1 MTHEKGV
8 CVKMISSRK
17 FKLKEIISLL
27 SLLVVAFSFISL
39 FHGTSYASRYSDF
52 ELFYELGWGGSERE
66 VGRLDGHEAASEG
79 PMSFYVTQGGERLY
93 VLDQVNMRVVRHDVH
108 AGQAGHAEQAGQAG
122 HPGTED
128 SIVEYYLPG
137 DTFQDLLVT
146 GDGHIIVMDR
156 LVRTSLLIFS
166 PDGSILDEIGLL
178 GSEIPKGGGITGL
191 FEWDEEIWVEYGHL
205 YNVRV
210 LDRQLLPC
218 RRSVVPGRH
227 FRWPLTVNARLD
239 GMGGVEIWLDELW
252 SGVALSRRE
261 LFMDHDINRIIW
273 LESDEKDR
281 IHIMFHLLEF
291 EPTRPWGV
299 VHESTAGV
307 VLDENLNILSEFA
320 SPFSIVE
327 HEQFREFQ
335 VTGDGNTY
343 QMAFVP
349 EGVKFLKKVP

>member
-1 MTHEKGV
+1 MTKALV
-8 CVKMISSRK
+8 KKMFSPQMSKLKMIT
-17 FKLKEIISLL
+17 
-27 SLLVVAFSFISL
+27 SLLVGLFCFLSL
-39 FHGTSYASRYSDF
+39 FHATSYASRYLDF
-52 ELFYELGWGGSERE
+52 ELFYELGWGGGERE

-79 PMSFYVTQGGERLY
+79 PMSFYVTKGGESIGERLEERLEERLY

-108 AGQAGHAEQAGQAG
+108 AVK
-122 HPGTED
+122 ED
-128 SIVEYYLPG
+128 SIVEYFLPG

-156 LVRTSLLIFS
+156 LVRSSLLIFS
-166 PDGSILDEIGLL
+166 PDGSVLDEIGLL
-178 GSEIPKGGGITGL
+178 GRGIPKGGGITGM
-191 FEWDEEIWVEYGHL
+191 FEWDGEIWVEYGHL

-210 LDRQLLPC
+210 LDTRLLPC
-218 RRSVVPGRH
+218 NRIILPGRR
-227 FRWPLTVNARLD
+227 FRRHLTVNAGLD

-252 SGVALSRRE
+252 SGLALSYRD

-320 SPFSIVE
+320 SPFTIVE

-335 VTGDGNTY
+335 VTSDGSTY
-343 QMAFVP
+343 QMVFVP
-349 EGVKFLKKVP
+349 EGVKFLKTQ

>member
-1 MTHEKGV
+1 MRKALVEKV
-8 CVKMISSRK
+8 FSTPKTI
-17 FKLKEIISLL
+17 LKVIA
-27 SLLVVAFSFISL
+27 SLLVGAFCFFSL
-39 FHGTSYASRYSDF
+39 FHTTSYAYRYLDF
-52 ELFYELGWGGSERE
+52 ELFYELGWGGGERE

-79 PMSFYVTQGGERLY
+79 PMSFHVTHGGERLY
-93 VLDQVNMRVVRHDVH
+93 VLDQVNMRVVLHDVH
-108 AGQAGHAEQAGQAG
+108 AVK
-122 HPGTED
+122 ED

-156 LVRTSLLIFS
+156 LVRSSLLIFS
-166 PDGSILDEIGLL
+166 PDGSVLDEIGLL
-178 GSEIPKGGGITGL
+178 GRGIPKGGGITGM
-191 FEWDEEIWVEYGHL
+191 FEWDGEIWVEYGHL

-210 LDRQLLPC
+210 LDRRLLPC
-218 RRSVVPGRH
+218 RRSVVPGRR
-227 FRWPLTVNARLD
+227 FRWPLTVNGRLD
-239 GMGGVEIWLDELW
+239 GMGGVEIWLEELW
-252 SGVALSRRE
+252 SGVALSHRD

-307 VLDENLNILSEFA
+307 VLDENLNIIEEFA

-335 VTGDGNTY
+335 VTSDGSTY

-349 EGVKFLKKVP
+349 EGVKFLKKVQ